1 MLGTAVKNFIIVLLL
16 VLIAH
21 FLIRNT
27 LLERSP
33 SLEPFPTAAPLAT
46 KQTHKAADREEAMEL
61 FQWAYSSPP
70 PAKPQQHEEEV
81 EESCVPKPIAED
93 VFKKS
98 QRSDGRPPVE
108 QRLKGASIINEYN
121 NESAMNGGAVFAGL
135 HGYEGS
141 ETRWSNL
148 ADAGAPL
155 LPKGAKLACGGKA

>member
-27 LLERSP
+27 LMERRNP
-33 SLEPFPTAAPLAT
+33 AIEPFPTAAPLAT
-46 KQTHKAADREEAMEL
+46 SKPVEDSSSSAMDL
-61 FQWAYSSPP
+61 FQWAYSS
-70 PAKPQQHEEEV
+70 KNHGDQV
-81 EESCVPKPIAED
+81 DIPKPLAEAAI
-93 VFKKS
+93 KTS
-98 QRSDGRPPVE
+98 QRADGRPPVE
-108 QRLKGASIINEYN
+108 QRLKSASIINEYN

-141 ETRWSNL
+141 EARWSNL

-155 LPKGAKLACGGKA
+155 LPRGGSKIACGENNV